1 METVCGYAA
10 FLNPTVNSHIREIL
24 NKWEQFLQSPE
35 SCYILNADKWLSPK
49 ALEKMG
55 GHFVDDFV
63 CDPSQP
69 HYGFTSWDD
78 FFTRQF
84 RPNVRPVAS
93 PDDNKVIVNACE
105 SGLKGMMLQK
115 KENFG

>member
-1 METVCGYAA
+1 
-10 FLNPTVNSHIREIL
+10 
-24 NKWEQFLQSPE
+24 
-35 SCYILNADKWLSPK
+35 
-49 ALEKMG
+49 MG